1 VRRAAAWTI
10 LVAAAGC
17 VGLRTQSLEGTWLGP
32 WPLEGAKDC
41 RTRIWQDGAF
51 DLSCRDAS
59 AWSGAGTWV
68 RRAEHLEF
76 EFLVLREGDRDALQ
90 KPKVRLRLTPQGNRL
105 DLGEEAT
112 GLVFRSTRGP
122 IR

>member
-1 VRRAAAWTI
+1 
-10 LVAAAGC
+10 
-17 VGLRTQSLEGTWLGP
+17 
-32 WPLEGAKDC
+32 LEGAKDC

-59 AWSGAGTWV
+59 AWSGAGRWI

-90 KPKVRLRLTPQGNRL
+90 KPKVDFQLSPKGNRL
-105 DLGEEAT
+105 DLEQPST
-112 GLVFRSTRGP
+112 GLVFVWNRGP
-122 IR
+122 AR